1 MSKNKDSH
9 DEFVDKLARALLKTL
24 ENEKNKKK
32 QTSKHHRIVFSNS
45 HWNSLMV
52 FRFECLLIIPQ

>member
-32 QTSKHHRIVFSNS
+32 QTSKHHSIVSSNS
-45 HWNSLMV
+45 H
-52 FRFECLLIIPQ
+52 